1 VSHAYA
7 RNYVHLIFGTKDCRP
22 WIRDPNRMHAY
33 LIGIAKEYKIDVKR
47 IGGTNDHVHVLMAL
61 PPRIAV
67 ATIVCKMK
75 ASSSKWMGDEGHLFA
90 WQEGYGVFSVS
101 VSNLAAVSNYI
112 SRQEEHH
119 RKRSFRQEFAE
130 FLKKHGI
137 VSTAGKESEWG
148 LCRP

>member
-1 VSHAYA
+1 MSHAYA

-33 LIGIAKEYKIDVKR
+33 LIGIAKEYKIDVKG

-61 PPRIAV
+61 PPKIAV

-101 VSNLAAVSNYI
+101 VSNLAAVSEYI
-112 SRQEEHH
+112 SKQEEHH
-119 RKRSFRQEFAE
+119 RKRSFREEFAE
-130 FLKKHGI
+130 FLRKHGI
-137 VSTAGKESEWG
+137 VSTSGKELG
-148 LCRP
+148 